1 MQKPLFKREAF
12 LHNKVLFSQK
22 VISENPV
29 RESERDF
36 GAADR
41 TWTGTESP
49 PRDFKSLV
57 SAYSTTAACVHWEHL
72 NIIYYLCHFVKRFN

>member
-41 TWTGTESP
+41 T
-49 PRDFKSLV
+49 
-57 SAYSTTAACVHWEHL
+57 
-72 NIIYYLCHFVKRFN
+72 